1 MRRDWILWS
10 LNLDGIK
17 PKYPVIFRWLK
28 RLGRVV
34 LSAFILSMIGVG
46 IGPAWGHLGDVWLFV
61 YGGITLL
68 FWVIS
73 EVFQVTLRSVEIRL
87 ARLRSFLIIVN

>member
-46 IGPAWGHLGDVWLFV
+46 IAPPVGKYLLGTWLVVYASIAAIVWCVSTIVALSRWFDEDMDSK
-61 YGGITLL
+61 YGKG
-68 FWVIS
+68 
-73 EVFQVTLRSVEIRL
+73 
-87 ARLRSFLIIVN
+87 